1 MTDEDDNDESSLAL
15 SGQVAKPQPFMVA
28 LADEVGSGSSILD
41 LDLQDLC
48 KSATAKL
55 KIQWP
60 EVQVE
65 AMKSRYD
72 GKKLPKVKWT
82 GKERKPYRE
91 KHPETGSSVLDC
103 EGMERHGFCSIPPVE
118 PVVSPIQSGS
128 VPIQLDREGEQGS
141 CTGGL
146 SPQCHFSRDGI
157 SGRAGVGDDGFT

>member
-48 KSATAKL
+48 KRATAKL

-60 EVQVE
+60 KVQVE

-82 GKERKPYRE
+82 GKERKP
-91 KHPETGSSVLDC
+91 L
-103 EGMERHGFCSIPPVE
+103 
-118 PVVSPIQSGS
+118 
-128 VPIQLDREGEQGS
+128 VPIQPDREGEQGS

>member
-28 LADEVGSGSSILD
+28 HEVGSGSSILD
-41 LDLQDLC
+41 LDLQDVC
-48 KSATAKL
+48 KRATAKL

-60 EVQVE
+60 QVQVE
-65 AMKSRYD
+65 AMKSCYD
-72 GKKLPKVKWT
+72 GKKLPKVKWM
-82 GKERKPYRE
+82 GKQQKPYRE
-91 KHPETGSSVLDC
+91 KHPVTGSSVLDC
-103 EGMERHGFCSIPPVE
+103 EGMESHSFRSIPPVE

-128 VPIQLDREGEQGS
+128 VPIQPDREGEQGS

-146 SPQCHFSRDGI
+146 SPQCHFSPDGI